1 MNQDWIINYNEEIL
15 QHEHE
20 SDNTCDQ
27 QSVTAGINSNNING
41 DSQELDGEDEWSE
54 DEVATATDFWEVTE
68 RQNILNVAPP

>member
-41 DSQELDGEDEWSE
+41 DSQGLDGEDE
-54 DEVATATDFWEVTE
+54 
-68 RQNILNVAPP
+68 